1 MTTDHRFDLKNL
13 DSVMNTQQS
22 LPAVDAPPSSTTTS
36 TTNTTNTTT
45 TSSSTTPP
53 SGPPNK
59 AKSLSCG
66 TCRERKVR
74 CDKNQPCST
83 CQRAKVSCIFP
94 SAKRLPRKRQGER
107 KKTNEKLLQRLNR
120 LEALVE
126 KAGLDEKDSQVV
138 GKEKKGSPDSPI
150 HSAPRKVSNGD
161 TVHKKRERSETSQ
174 SSGSQPAGKTAL
186 EGEMS
191 RYLGSNFWASL
202 SDEVNVILF
211 KALETRSCMIKV
223 EGLRI
228 DLNESSDEK
237 EEDEENDRELEP
249 PVPIT
254 HSMPSPNSFIFTFNT
269 QKVDLRSLHP
279 SPAQIETMCLIYVVN
294 VDPISR
300 VLHKP
305 TLRKFISGAK
315 DHIDSMPGGSK
326 MQALMFAIYFAAV
339 TSLTHDECMTQFGER
354 KDDLLQRYRFGT
366 EQALVHAELLNSME
380 MVTLQ
385 ALVIYLICIRCH
397 DDTRLAW
404 TLTSLAI
411 RIAHALDL
419 HRDDSSASLS
429 PFNTEMRRR
438 LWWQIIILDG
448 RAAEDRASDP
458 MILEQSYNTIMP
470 ANVNDEDIDPENT
483 RVIVGREGYTEM
495 TFCLI
500 CFEVSVTIRRLN
512 YVPPALAGGLM
523 SEAQL
528 NQEEKERLVIECHT
542 RLESKYLRFCDPS
555 MPLSWATSVVARMIM
570 ARMWLV
576 VHKPLQRQEG
586 ELSPPNADRQKLL
599 LTATEVIEYAHILET
614 EKCAEKWRWFFST
627 WHQWYALAL
636 ALAELCH
643 QTQGPAVDRAWNA
656 VDSVFEA
663 WSERVADSRTGGLWR
678 PIKILRNKARNARDG
693 MNVGD
698 VAMAEDPLADFQGS
712 LASQSVLPSFGD
724 SVLTPMSD
732 FPIASLETASEGLLP
747 SSSGAQGLLATPL
760 SHQMDLS
767 QWTVNGEQPPTPQG
781 VGPPGDQ
788 FNWAGWDDFMRPSQR
803 ESSSGIWG
811 PQIGSW
817 WQ

>member
-1 MTTDHRFDLKNL
+1 MTASHKFDLENL

-22 LPAVDAPPSSTTTS
+22 LPAVDAPTSSTTTS
-36 TTNTTNTTT
+36 TTNTTNTAT

-83 CQRAKVSCIFP
+83 CQRAKVPCIFP

-126 KAGLDEKDSQVV
+126 KAGLDEKDDQVV

-150 HSAPRKVSNGD
+150 HPAPKKVCNGD
-161 TVHKKRERSETSQ
+161 TVQKKRERSETSQ
-174 SSGSQPAGKTAL
+174 SSGSQLAGKTAL

-202 SDEVNVILF
+202 SDEV
-211 KALETRSCMIKV
+211 

-228 DLNESSDEK
+228 DLNQSSDEK
-237 EEDEENDRELEP
+237 EEHDEENDRETEL

-254 HSMPSPNSFIFTFNT
+254 HSSPSANGLIFTFNT
-269 QKVDLRSLHP
+269 QKVELRSLHP
-279 SPAQIETMCLIYVVN
+279 SPAQIETLCLIYVVN

-315 DHIDSMPGGSK
+315 DHLDSMPGGSK
-326 MQALMFAIYFAAV
+326 MQALMFAIYFAAI
-339 TSLTHDECMTQFGER
+339 TSLTPDECMIQFGEQ
-354 KDDLLQRYRFGT
+354 KDDLLKRYRFGT
-366 EQALVHAELLNSME
+366 EQALAHAELLNSME

-419 HRDDSSASLS
+419 HRDDNSASLS

-470 ANVNDEDIDPENT
+470 SNVNDEDIDPENT

-500 CFEVSVTIRRLN
+500 CYEVSVTIRRLN
-512 YVPPALAGGLM
+512 YVPPALAGGFM
-523 SEAQL
+523 AEAQL
-528 NQEEKERLVIECHT
+528 TQEEKEKLVIECHT

-555 MPLSWATSVVARMIM
+555 MPLSWATSVVTRMIM

-599 LTATEVIEYAHILET
+599 LTATEVIEYAQILET

-636 ALAELCH
+636 TLAELCH

-656 VDSVFEA
+656 VDSVFDSWA
-663 WSERVADSRTGGLWR
+663 KRVADSRTGGLWR
-678 PIKILRNKARNARDG
+678 PIKILRNKARNAR
-693 MNVGD
+693 NGD

-712 LASQSVLPSFGD
+712 LVSQPVMPSFGD
-724 SVLTPMSD
+724 SLLTPMSD
-732 FPIASLETASEGLLP
+732 FPIASLETGSEGLLP
-747 SSSGAQGLLATPL
+747 SSNGAQGLLATPL
-760 SHQMDLS
+760 PHQMDLS
-767 QWTVNGEQPPTPQG
+767 QWTVNGEQPPTTQG

-788 FNWAGWDDFMRPSQR
+788 FNWAGWDDFMRASQR
-803 ESSSGIWG
+803 EGSSGIWG
-811 PQIGSW
+811 PQIGTW
-817 WQ
+817 WR